1 MPISGS
7 LKITGLVFK
16 AGVTPGSRDPL
27 KVDVSPVLVIVG
39 PNNSGKSL
47 ALQEIENWCFN
58 VDEARRVVSEIK
70 VDFPTDLETAKK
82 LMMRFKTSPIASEIL
97 REGDFRI
104 SQYRF
109 RGSQPVSNVTNEIVL
124 RNTLGN
130 EHEKRNYFTSWY
142 TIRLDGRTRFN
153 LVSDQPS
160 GDLLAPPANHLVALF
175 LDDEARK
182 KVRTLTY
189 EAFKLYFV
197 LDPTGMQNLKIRMSD
212 RKPEEGEEQGLDR
225 KAREFQGSA
234 KHIDQFS
241 DGVQAFVGLTSA
253 ILSLDHKIILI
264 DEPEAFLFP
273 PLAKRL
279 GANLAAITNER
290 GATLIVATHSSEF
303 LVGCLEKTDVS
314 VVRLTYQNGVATAR
328 KADAS
333 QLREMMRDPLLRSA
347 RVLDSLFHRSVAV
360 AEGDTDRAFYDEINR
375 RLQVV
380 QRGFENALFLNAQ
393 NKQTEHKIVAPLRRL
408 GIPAA
413 AVVDLDFLE
422 DSGPNWNNL
431 LSAAL
436 IPVSVISELD
446 VERRA
451 IAEAFSRIPFQA
463 HDMRPIKKEGISALQ
478 GEEHV
483 RCNLFLSRLA
493 EFGIFPV
500 PCGQVENWLQ
510 PLGVI
515 GHGSGWLVEVFARL
529 GNDDASPNYVQA
541 GNGDVWDFLD
551 RIGLW
556 VNDANR
562 KGTDIQS

>member
-1 MPISGS
+1 
-7 LKITGLVFK
+7 L
-16 AGVTPGSRDPL
+16 AQ
-27 KVDVSPVLVIVG
+27 
-39 PNNSGKSL
+39 NNSGKSL

-109 RGSQPVSNVTNEIVL
+109 RGSQPVSNVTNEIVP

-225 KAREFQGSA
+225 KARGFQGSA

-303 LVGCLEKTDVS
+303 LAGCLEKTDVS

-451 IAEAFSRIPFQA
+451 IAETFSRIPFQA
-463 HDMRPIKKEGISALQ
+463 HMRPIKKEGISALQ

-483 RCNLFLSRLA
+483 RCNLFLSRFA
-493 EFGIFPV
+493 EFGIFSGSLWASRELAATV
-500 PCGQVENWLQ
+500 GGNWERL
-510 PLGVI
+510 
-515 GHGSGWLVEVFARL
+515 WLVSRGLCKIGKRRCFPKL
-529 GNDDASPNYVQA
+529 CAS
-541 GNGDVWDFLD
+541 W
-551 RIGLW
+551 
-556 VNDANR
+556 
-562 KGTDIQS
+562 